1 MSADTLPRDD
11 SSEAAI
17 VAHVL
22 VAPDTIGLLAS
33 LVSPAEFG
41 DERCGWVYAS
51 ALDLWSSGQPVNQ
64 ITVAAAMAKRD
75 TGNGSQLEVAGGQS
89 WLSGCIREAI
99 ISGEE
104 SARWYAGNVRSKA
117 DLRSLIR
124 LGSQLVTDAMGG
136 ELDAA
141 TLRDRYSEML
151 LRQVSQRSR
160 ATGTTPRDVILDS
173 VGMEIEL
180 FLDDPRAIAGYPTG
194 YGQLDGYLGG
204 LVRTRVVVVGADTG
218 IGKSL
223 FVQNLARNLVVAE
236 VPVLLF
242 TTEMSAGEVVKRLV
256 WMTAGI
262 DPVYLRML
270 GSTSSMQRERVRD
283 AMDRMRDLGLHIV
296 DLGDLSLATIRSES
310 RRYVAAHSVAVVIVD
325 HVDMVSAE
333 GKDKLAQLRAITAGI
348 KAMAQDLDV
357 CVVAV
362 SHINRQSQRDGSLAH
377 YSLRD
382 SASKEQDANQII
394 LLTPVSPDGTL
405 LTKPQVAEWVSQ
417 RGYVPVDAHVAKNRH
432 GPEGIVHLRL
442 AWDQGGRFVSQEAT
456 A

>member
-41 DERCGWVYAS
+41 DERCGWAYAA

-64 ITVAAAMAKRD
+64 VTVGAAMAKRD

-89 WLSGCIREAI
+89 WLSQCIREAI

-104 SARWYAGNVRSKA
+104 TARWYASNVRTKA
-117 DLRSLIR
+117 DLRALIR
-124 LGSQLVTDAMGG
+124 LGSRLVNEAAADGA
-136 ELDAA
+136 DAA
-141 TLRDRYSEML
+141 TLRDRYADVLM
-151 LRQVSQRSR
+151 RQTAQRAR
-160 ATGTTPRDVILDS
+160 ATSSTPGEVIRQS
-173 VGMEIEL
+173 VLEEIEL
-180 FLDDPRAIAGYPTG
+180 FLENPRAIPGHSTG
-194 YGQLDGYLGG
+194 YDQLDGYIGG
-204 LVRTRVVVVGADTG
+204 LVPTRVIVVGADTG

-223 FVQNLARNLVVAE
+223 FVQNLARNLIAAG

-242 TTEMSAGEVVKRLV
+242 TTEMSASEVVKRLV
-256 WMTAGI
+256 WMAAGI
-262 DPVYLRML
+262 DPVFLRTM
-270 GSTSSMQRERVRD
+270 GSTSSFQRERVRT
-283 AMDRMRDLGLHIV
+283 AMDRMADVGLRICDV
-296 DLGDLSLATIRSES
+296 GDLSLALIRSES
-310 RRYVAAHSVAVVIVD
+310 RRHVSAHGVAVIIVD
-325 HVDMVSAE
+325 HVDMVHAE
-333 GKDKLAQLRAITAGI
+333 GKDRLAQLRAITAGI

-394 LLTPVSPDGTL
+394 LLSPVSPDGAL
-405 LTKPQVAEWVSQ
+405 LSKPEMARWVSE
-417 RGYVPVDAHVAKNRH
+417 RGFVPVQAQVAKNRH
-432 GPEGIVHLRL
+432 GPEGVVHFRL
-442 AWDQGGRFVSQEAT
+442 AWDQGGRFVAQEAM